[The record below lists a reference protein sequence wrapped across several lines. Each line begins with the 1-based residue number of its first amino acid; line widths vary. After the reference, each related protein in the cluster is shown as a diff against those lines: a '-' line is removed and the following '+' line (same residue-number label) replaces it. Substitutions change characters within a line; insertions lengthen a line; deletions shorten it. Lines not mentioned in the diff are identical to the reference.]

1 MAFLTRWQ
9 DDTSR
14 PTAKEAGRDLAVRAL
29 APIVVWWLA
38 VLAMGWLLTDGP
50 LKDLGTS
57 EDRVSESL
65 ESSRTAFWDA
75 VTLVFSWVG
84 ATVSIIGVCLVVVVL
99 VWRRTKQWWYAVVP
113 LIAISLQAMV
123 FFFTTLF
130 IDRERPEVEKLD
142 DSPPTSSFPSG
153 HTGAAT
159 GLYLTL
165 GMMALR
171 ITNPVLRRVV
181 VSVCLA
187 IPFLVA
193 SARLYRGMHH
203 LSDLVVAIV
212 NGSVAALL
220 AWCWLRRSEGRS
232 EDHTEGRSEG
242 RRDLEDQTRA

>member
-1 MAFLTRWQ
+1 M
-9 DDTSR
+9 
-14 PTAKEAGRDLAVRAL
+14 
-29 APIVVWWLA
+29 VWWLA

-57 EDRVSESL
+57 EDRVSKSL
-65 ESSRTAFWDA
+65 ESSRTAFWDT

-123 FFFTTLF
+123 FFFTTLL
-130 IDRERPEVEKLD
+130 IDRERPDVEKLD

-171 ITNPVLRRVV
+171 ISEPGAPRR
-181 VSVCLA
+181 A
-187 IPFLVA
+187 W
-193 SARLYRGMHH
+193 SACAWRSRSSSRRL
-203 LSDLVVAIV
+203 
-212 NGSVAALL
+212 GSTGACITSATWWWPWSTEQSRPCSPGAGFVAAR
-220 AWCWLRRSEGRS
+220 AVARAVAQ
-232 EDHTEGRSEG
+232 D
-242 RRDLEDQTRA
+242 RRDLDQTRA